1 MDAEDQIDIR
11 GRLRAHSARQLR
23 IAQLNMPDNWQAE
36 LRGMLQAERVAPPLL
51 ARGSDM
57 RLFLESF
64 AIFFVATMMFLI

>member
-11 GRLRAHSARQLR
+11 ARLRAHNARQLK
-23 IAQLNMPDNWQAE
+23 IAQLNMPDDWQAE
-36 LRGMLQAERVAPPLL
+36 LRALIQAERIPPSIL
-51 ARGSDM
+51 ARGSDT

>member
-11 GRLRAHSARQLR
+11 ERLRAYSARQLR
-23 IAQLNMPDNWQAE
+23 IAQLNMPDDWQAE
-36 LRGMLQAERVAPPLL
+36 LRVMLHAERVAPPLL